1 MESLIN
7 VVAVDH
13 RIGPATNVYA
23 PGLVKISKCVI
34 WYDKMQIII
43 LFIPSVTSEAGG
55 QSPGSC
61 VDLRRH
67 L

>member
-13 RIGPATNVYA
+13 IIGPATNVYA
-23 PGLVKISKCVI
+23 PRLVKIPKCVM

-43 LFIPSVTSEAGG
+43 LFYAYL
-55 QSPGSC
+55 Q
-61 VDLRRH
+61 
-67 L
+67 